1 MNNEDKITESGVKY
15 FIGYILDPKSN
26 EIKNTAVISGV
37 KKGSCENV
45 VLPDELDGCPVT
57 HVGYYPYWEEYP
69 MQGDE
74 YLPYRNP
81 EERSCGVY
89 ARRCTFTLD
98 ESLKSIYISKNVTNI
113 GNRTFSEAVGLQKLE
128 VDPENRVFYS
138 INNCILT
145 RSGNVLQLGCA
156 SSVIPTDDKVTR
168 IGYQA
173 FAGQKTLVKIDIP
186 DNIEVILPEAFGGN
200 HNLRSVSLSKNLRV
214 IEREAFFFC
223 AKLEAIELPSN
234 LRRIESRAFYS
245 CSSLAELHIPE
256 NIVSLGY
263 IGTVGAVYNE
273 VKNGA
278 GIIEEQAFA
287 KCESLQQVFLPGT
300 LKALCWDVFGGC
312 TQLTQIHFDGS
323 IEDWNKIKFEK
334 RIYISNPEITSTV
347 HCTDGILQVV
357 W

>member
-26 EIKNTAVISGV
+26 EVKNTAVISSLI
-37 KKGSCENV
+37 KGSCKNV

-74 YLPYRNP
+74 YLPYRSQK
-81 EERSCGVY
+81 ERDYGVY

-98 ESLKSIYISKNVTNI
+98 ENLKSIYISKNVTDI
-113 GNRTFSEAVGLQKLE
+113 SNRTFSEAVGLQKLE
-128 VDPENRVFYS
+128 VDPENGVFYS

-145 RSGNVLQLGCA
+145 RLGNVLQHGCA
-156 SSVIPTDDKVTR
+156 SSIIPTDPQITT

-173 FAGQKTLVKIDIP
+173 FAGLKALERVEIP
-186 DNIEVILPEAFGGN
+186 DNIVVLLEEAFGGN
-200 HNLRSVSLSKNLRV
+200 HNLRHVSLSKNLRV
-214 IEREAFFFC
+214 IEREAFFYST
-223 AKLEAIELPSN
+223 KLEAIELPSN
-234 LRRIESRAFYS
+234 VCRIDSRAFYA
-245 CSSLAELHIPE
+245 CSSLTELHIPE
-256 NIVSLGY
+256 NIVSMGY
-263 IGTVGAVYNE
+263 VGTIGVVFNE

-278 GIIEEQAFA
+278 GVIGDQVFA

-334 RIYISNPEITSTV
+334 RIFISNPEITSIV

>member
-1 MNNEDKITESGVKY
+1 MNNGDKITEYGVEY
-15 FIGYILDPKSN
+15 FIGYIFDPKSN

-128 VDPENRVFYS
+128 VDPANRVFYS

-145 RSGNVLQLGCA
+145 RSGNVLQHGCA

-186 DNIEVILPEAFGGN
+186 DNIEVLFPEAFGGN
-200 HNLRSVSLSKNLRV
+200 HSLKSVSLSKNLRV
-214 IEREAFFFC
+214 IEREAFFYC
-223 AKLEAIELPSN
+223 TKLEAIELPSN
-234 LRRIESRAFYS
+234 LRRIESRAFYA

-263 IGTVGAVYNE
+263 IGTIGAVYNE

-278 GIIEEQAFA
+278 VIIEEQAFA
-287 KCESLQQVFLPGT
+287 KCENLKQVFLPGT

-334 RIYISNPEITSTV
+334 RINISKPEITSTV
-347 HCTDGILQVV
+347 HCADGTLQVI

>member
-1 MNNEDKITESGVKY
+1 MNNEDKITESGVMY
-15 FIGYILDPKSN
+15 FIGYILDPESN
-26 EIKNTAVISGV
+26 EVKNTAVISSV
-37 KKGSCENV
+37 IKGSCENV

-57 HVGYYPYWEEYP
+57 HVGYYTYWEEYQV
-69 MQGDE
+69 QGDE
-74 YLPYRNP
+74 YLPYRDP
-81 EERSCGVY
+81 MERCYGIY
-89 ARRCTFTLD
+89 ARRCTFTRD

-145 RSGNVLQLGCA
+145 RLGNVLQHGCA
-156 SSVIPTDDKVTR
+156 SSVIPTDDKVTH

-173 FAGQKTLVKIDIP
+173 FAGQKTLIKIDIP
-186 DNIEVILPEAFGGN
+186 DNIEVLLPEAFGEN

-214 IEREAFFFC
+214 IEREAFFYC
-223 AKLEAIELPSN
+223 TKLEAIELPSN

-245 CSSLAELHIPE
+245 CSSLTELHIPE

-263 IGTVGAVYNE
+263 IGTIGAVYNE

-278 GIIEEQAFA
+278 GVIGHQVFA
-287 KCESLQQVFLPGT
+287 MCENLKQVFLPGT
-300 LKALCWDVFGGC
+300 LKALCWDVFRGC

-323 IEDWNKIKFEK
+323 VEDWNKIKFEK
-334 RIYISNPEITSTV
+334 RINISKPEITSTV
-347 HCTDGILQVV
+347 QCTDGILQVV